1 MSVMTAFVYD
11 ETFQRHEVGPGHPE
25 RPARLAAILQALQE
39 AGLLSRLL
47 QCGPPPAPLEW
58 LQRIHEPAYIARL
71 EEHCKVGTRSL
82 DPDTHIS
89 QHSYAAACRAAGAGL
104 LAADLIMEGRAR
116 NAFCAVRPPGHHAEV
131 NHAAGFCL
139 FNNIAVTARYLQQ
152 QHGLE
157 RVFIV
162 DFDVHH
168 GNGTQH
174 SFEADPSVYFFSI
187 HQFPFYPGTGAAH
200 ERGRDAGR
208 GATLN
213 VPLPAGSGD
222 RDYLLAFDLLL
233 APELEHFKPQ
243 CLLVSAG
250 FDAHND
256 DPLAGMRV
264 SDNGFLRLGRML
276 VELASEHCN
285 GRLIS
290 FLEGGYNLEALGRC
304 VTQHVATLHEA
315 A

>member
-1 MSVMTAFVYD
+1 MSAMTAFVYD

-25 RPARLAAILQALQE
+25 RPARLAAVLQALRE
-39 AGLLSRLL
+39 AGLLAHLL
-47 QCGPPPAPLEW
+47 QCGARPAPLEW
-58 LQRIHEPAYIARL
+58 LRRIHEPAYIAGV
-71 EEHCKVGTRSL
+71 EEHCKVGTPCL

-89 QHSYAAACRAAGAGL
+89 EHSYTAACRAVGAGL
-104 LAADLIMEGRAR
+104 QAADLIMEGRAR

-157 RVFIV
+157 RVLIV

-187 HQFPFYPGTGAAH
+187 HQFPFYPGTGAAY

-222 RDYLLAFDLLL
+222 SVYLRAFESLL
-233 APELEHFKPQ
+233 APAVEQFKPR

-264 SDNGFLRLGRML
+264 SDDGFLRLGRML
-276 VELASEHCN
+276 VELAAEHCN